1 MKRVILFIM
10 LVIVS
15 AGTVINAQDNFSTWS
30 GKIEEYKGFTG
41 VWIEETDTERL
52 DYIIKTYGSCEKNI
66 ILINGSDYRSL
77 DKIFLPLSD
86 SYLAYIKSKGTAQ
99 SGNSVC
105 GDFDWPIM
113 TFDRVTSTFGKRWNA
128 FHEGIDIPAGKGT
141 PIAAAGSGRV
151 IAARFMENYGLTVW
165 IEHRDNMVTRYCHA
179 SEILV
184 KEGDIVT
191 KGQVIAKVGSTGNST
206 GNHLHFEL
214 RYGDFPMNPLD
225 FLPYNPGV
233 NKNQYLKKIN

>member
-1 MKRVILFIM
+1 MKRGILSI
-10 LVIVS
+10 LLLIISVT
-15 AGTVINAQDNFSTWS
+15 TVISAQDNFS
-30 GKIEEYKGFTG
+30 IESRRIGEYKGFTG
-41 VWIEETDTERL
+41 FWTEPADAENL
-52 DYIIKTYGSCEKNI
+52 EYIIKTYGSSEKKI
-66 ILINGSDYRSL
+66 ILINGSDYMSQER
-77 DKIFLPLSD
+77 IFLPLSD
-86 SYLAYIKSKGTAQ
+86 SYLAYMKTKGTAQ
-99 SGNSVC
+99 TGSGICS
-105 GDFDWPIM
+105 DFDWPIM
-113 TFDRVTSTFGKRWNA
+113 SFDRLTSTFGKRWNT

-151 IAARFMENYGLTVW
+151 IVARFMDNYGLTVW
-165 IEHRDNMVTRYCHA
+165 LEHRDNIITRYCHA

-191 KGQVIAKVGSTGNST
+191 KGQVIANVGSTGNST

-233 NKNQYLKKIN
+233 NKNQYLRKID